1 MIRVCEFF
9 AKAGFPPGVY
19 NCVTGYGPEA
29 GEAITAS
36 HDVSKVSFT
45 GSSLVGRKIMEG
57 ASKSNIKKVHLELGG
72 KTPVVIC
79 KDADLDVA
87 ANTAWG
93 AIMYNMG

>member
-1 MIRVCEFF
+1 
-9 AKAGFPPGVY
+9 
-19 NCVTGYGPEA
+19 
-29 GEAITAS
+29 
-36 HDVSKVSFT
+36 
-45 GSSLVGRKIMEG
+45 MEG